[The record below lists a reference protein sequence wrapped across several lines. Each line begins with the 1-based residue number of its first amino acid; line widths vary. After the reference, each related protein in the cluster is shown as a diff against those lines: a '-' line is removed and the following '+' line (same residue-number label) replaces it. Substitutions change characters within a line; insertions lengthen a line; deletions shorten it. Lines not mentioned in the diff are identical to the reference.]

1 MQCEKCLAVTSN
13 KTAKV
18 CPKKGCGGKLV
29 KQKDA
34 RSFSVVKAHSTKNQK

>member
-13 KTAKV
+13 KWKKT

-29 KQKDA
+29 KQQDA
-34 RSFSVVKAHSTKNQK
+34 RSFSVVRAHSTKNQK

>member
-13 KTAKV
+13 KLSKK

-34 RSFSVVKAHSTKNQK
+34 RSFSVVRAHSTKKEE

>member
-1 MQCEKCLAVTSN
+1 MQCNKCLAVTSN
-13 KTAKV
+13 KLKKT

-34 RSFSVVKAHSTKNQK
+34 RTFSVMKAYRKKS

>member
-13 KTAKV
+13 KLSKT

-34 RSFSVVKAHSTKNQK
+34 RSFSVMRGFRNRKSK

>member
-13 KTAKV
+13 KLSKK

-34 RSFSVVKAHSTKNQK
+34 RPFSVMRGLRNRKSK